1 MYYEP
6 RHESRTIAVLN
17 YPVGL
22 HYPCFD
28 LILPSR
34 SYFKPSH
41 ESSGAA
47 DLSLMVKKTNFEDIL
62 LSRGVFRLTVSKQS
76 FNNNDV

>member
-22 HYPCFD
+22 HYSCFD
-28 LILPSR
+28 LILPPR

-47 DLSLMVKKTNFEDIL
+47 GLSLMVKK
-62 LSRGVFRLTVSKQS
+62 
-76 FNNNDV
+76 

>member
-6 RHESRTIAVLN
+6 RHCESGTIAVLN

-34 SYFKPSH
+34 SYFKLSH

-47 DLSLMVKKTNFEDIL
+47 DLSLMVKTNKFSGHFVI
-62 LSRGVFRLTVSKQS
+62 SRCFQINC
-76 FNNNDV
+76 F

>member
-47 DLSLMVKKTNFEDIL
+47 DLSLMVKKTGHFVI
-62 LSRGVFRLTVSKQS
+62 SRCFHINC
-76 FNNNDV
+76 F

>member
-6 RHESRTIAVLN
+6 RHESRTIAVLH

-22 HYPCFD
+22 YYPCID
-28 LILPSR
+28 LILPSS

-41 ESSGAA
+41 ESTGAA
-47 DLSLMVKKTNFEDIL
+47 DLSLMVKKIKFQDIL
-62 LSRGVFRLTVSKQS
+62 LSRGVFRLTVSKTIFQQ
-76 FNNNDV
+76 